1 MRVPPSHKRGSCHAR
16 PRCCCRRAEDPQRVV
31 IMQSDDRVPLMT
43 FAEVRTLLKQ
53 RFPMIMVDAVL
64 ELVPEQRILTL
75 KNVTGNEIQF
85 LGHFPELAIMPGTL
99 IVEAFGQSASILFSR
114 TTSLGLRPGEFLML
128 GSINDMRFL
137 APVMPGDRME
147 IAVQILK
154 MAGDITLVEGSVT
167 VGDTVVARGKLG
179 FARRTVGVGAVG
191 AS

>member
-1 MRVPPSHKRGSCHAR
+1 
-16 PRCCCRRAEDPQRVV
+16 
-31 IMQSDDRVPLMT
+31 MQSDGRTPLMN

-64 ELVPEQRILTL
+64 ELVPERRILTL

-154 MAGDITLVEGSVT
+154 MAGDITLVEGTIT
-167 VGDTVVARGKLG
+167 VGATVVARGKLG
-179 FARRTVGVGAVG
+179 FARRTLGVAVV
-191 AS
+191 

>member
-1 MRVPPSHKRGSCHAR
+1 MK
-16 PRCCCRRAEDPQRVV
+16 
-31 IMQSDDRVPLMT
+31 SDDRVPLMN

-64 ELVPEQRILTL
+64 ELVPEQRIVTL

-137 APVMPGDRME
+137 APVMPGDQMQ

-154 MAGDITLVEGSVT
+154 TAGDITLVEGT
-167 VGDTVVARGKLG
+167 VKVGETVVAHGKLG
-179 FARRTVGVGAVG
+179 FARRTLGVAGV
-191 AS
+191 

>member
-1 MRVPPSHKRGSCHAR
+1 
-16 PRCCCRRAEDPQRVV
+16 
-31 IMQSDDRVPLMT
+31 MQSDVRTPLMN

-53 RFPMIMVDAVL
+53 RFPMIMVDSVL

-128 GSINDMRFL
+128 GSINDMRVL
-137 APVMPGDRME
+137 APGMPGDRME
-147 IAVQILK
+147 IEVQILK
-154 MAGDITLVEGSVT
+154 MAGDITLVEGTVT
-167 VGDTVVARGKLG
+167 VGKTAVARGKLG
-179 FARRTVGVGAVG
+179 FARRTLGVAGV
-191 AS
+191 

>member
-1 MRVPPSHKRGSCHAR
+1 MHSNSRT
-16 PRCCCRRAEDPQRVV
+16 
-31 IMQSDDRVPLMT
+31 PLMN

-99 IVEAFGQSASILFSR
+99 IVEALGQSASILFSR
-114 TTSLGLRPGEFLML
+114 TTSLGLRPGEC
-128 GSINDMRFL
+128 
-137 APVMPGDRME
+137 ME

-154 MAGDITLVEGSVT
+154 MAGDITLVEGTVT
-167 VGDTVVARGKLG
+167 VGQTVVARGKLG
-179 FARRTVGVGAVG
+179 FARRTLGAAG
-191 AS
+191 I